1 VGYIVLEVVGPN
13 LTHDPHFD
21 ALLTC
26 SHLFR
31 NLQNGFLIFSWPVE
45 EQVETLLLERSGVRV
60 VLLLV
65 FRRDGLLLGLR

>member
-1 VGYIVLEVVGPN
+1 MGYIVLEVVGPN

-31 NLQNGFLIFSWPVE
+31 NLQNGFLIVCWPVE